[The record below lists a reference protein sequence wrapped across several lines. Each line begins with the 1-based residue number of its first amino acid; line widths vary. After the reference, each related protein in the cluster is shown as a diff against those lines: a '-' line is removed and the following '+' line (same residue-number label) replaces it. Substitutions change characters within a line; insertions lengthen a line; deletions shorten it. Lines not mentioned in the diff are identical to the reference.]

1 MPQDH
6 TGLGTLL
13 VPGFPD
19 SKVVLDIAPDNAG
32 GWQMVRG
39 TITGDPAVLAAAF
52 NNNQE
57 ARLVH
62 DASGFLMYVTI
73 ADVAAEGIAFVTVYA
88 SEQSSK

>member
-1 MPQDH
+1 MPRDH

-32 GWQMVRG
+32 GWQMMRG
-39 TITGDPAVLAAAF
+39 TISGDPAVLAAAF

-62 DASGFLMYVTI
+62 DASGYLMHVTI
-73 ADVAAEGIAFVTVYA
+73 ADIADKGTAFVTVYA
-88 SEQSSK
+88 SEQIAK